1 MTRSPRLLLDTHIWY
16 WYVAGSRDLPTPLRD
31 AIDDALG
38 SCWLSPISLWEL
50 GVLVDKQRIEIDLP
64 YQKWV
69 DQALTDFPVH
79 EAAAN
84 FEVSRRVKDLVG
96 LHADPADRFLAATAL
111 VYELTLVTVD
121 GRLVMTDWLPTL
133 TV

>member
-31 AIDDALG
+31 AIDEAIG

-50 GVLVDKQRIEIDLP
+50 GVLVDKRRIEIDLP
-64 YQKWV
+64 YQRWI
-69 DQALTDFPVH
+69 DQVLVDFPVH
-79 EAAAN
+79 QAAIN
-84 FEVSRRVKDLVG
+84 FEVSRRVNDLEG

-111 VYELTLVTVD
+111 VYELTLVTLD
-121 GRLVMTDWLPTL
+121 GRLVTAEWLPTL